1 MSNHTA
7 IPLLSCMIAVSV
19 GAASGASLSIDA
31 VNIGLGPNLA
41 PTHPPPPAIGVHDQK
56 NLTGTE
62 TDEANV
68 QYVAAS
74 PPITNATG
82 GTGDPDEGTY
92 LATDRTS
99 KGQTFTTGGNA
110 SGYTLTNIR
119 IQHVGYLS
127 LSGGGTL
134 WRVDSGDLFD
144 FGMGTVDR
152 TGGFSLTQL
161 HSETVT
167 NTTGSWHDPGSFNYL
182 GTGSWLT
189 ITLDTP
195 QVLSPDTEYYFEI
208 ISAAGGP
215 YLETNG
221 TIADP
226 YPGGNAFRGND
237 DISLDPDNAV
247 ESNGDMVF
255 VAGLTPIGGL
265 DVSTPT
271 QLPSTLSNSG
281 PVQRVV
287 GLTSLEAVDTIQI
300 SDVTP
305 GGPDAAAF
313 AVDSFPATLTP
324 GASGDIVLTF
334 TPGAVGIRE
343 MSLLITH
350 DAGEGST
357 MRVDLTIEVEPEL
370 EPGVTF
376 RVYQANLPLTEMPAL
391 GSDQTPNIDEARPT
405 INYKDLDKDG
415 VADAGSD
422 GGFGTI
428 PPLERLEHIYCEA
441 IGLLEVDIPGDYEF
455 RLTADDG
462 AELFVNGLEVI
473 SNSDGE
479 RVAAVAETSAP
490 QTLSPGTHA
499 VFVRFWSGAGSPCL
513 VLEWLKPGS
522 AVWEMITAHDAVSN
536 PGGLRTEVA
545 TRVVSPGD
553 KFVYFPGQGQTSGEL
568 TEVHPG
574 YGIFTFAGDYYTAYP
589 GAGIPSPPDLFI
601 EGTGLVYRP
610 KVGAVGF
617 LPDGRL
623 VHTSFVPPSI
633 GVGQPA
639 SPDGVRDDKIYA
651 LTGVAGND
659 LGAVTVS
666 EVAAG
671 LNQPTGLCVVGA
683 DVYVC
688 EQHKLVRLHDDNSDG
703 DFLDPGEEVAILE
716 VGEGWVSNN
725 YHQFTFG
732 PVHQDGYLY
741 GTLSTAITADNGY
754 NGPNTQHRGTWFR
767 VSLTPDGGGDYPV
780 EYLAGGLR
788 TPNGLAIGPEG
799 KQFCTDNQGSWNPAS
814 SLCELTPGHFYGH
827 YNLWSE
833 SDGLGDPNRQPS
845 AFWDAALYWDGG
857 ETPVYARPYH
867 GGRRRYTR
875 PALYLPQNEF
885 MNSPTP
891 PLMIG
896 DQHPSFKGQMF
907 IAELT
912 KGGIRR
918 CFLEKIGGRFQG
930 AAFRFTQ
937 GMVAGNQGL
946 VWGPDGSLY
955 AGGMGSAGNWSWRG
969 TTYGLQRLTP
979 NGFNAFEI
987 RTLRAVEGGF
997 ILTMTK
1003 PVETTV
1009 LENLANYLT
1018 VKTWDY
1024 DGGMSYNYGGIK
1036 TGQVDRAVSGADAL
1050 PDGSS
1055 VRLTIPGLIAGT
1067 VVHLRLADAF
1077 RSAAG
1082 ESLWSGEAYYTL
1094 NALPSAFESA
1104 YAAWVTMHFPG
1115 NADLTVT
1122 GHGEDPDD
1130 DGWDNLS
1137 EFLSGGDPNSGAGI
1151 RAVSVSRS
1159 SSATMIASRQLDPLP
1174 APLQIG
1180 WESSGDLHHWQPIE
1194 LVPIASLP
1202 LGDGL
1207 SEITLGAAP
1216 GSPAEALFNS
1226 SDTLF
1231 IRRVSTLQQP

>member
-1 MSNHTA
+1 MV
-7 IPLLSCMIAVSV
+7 AVCLAA
-19 GAASGASLSIDA
+19 AASGASLSIDA
-31 VNIGLGPNLA
+31 VNTGLGPDLA
-41 PTHPPPPAIGVHDQK
+41 PPHPPPPATGTHDLK

-62 TDEANV
+62 TDGANV
-68 QYVAAS
+68 QYLAGPA
-74 PPITNATG
+74 PITNPTG
-82 GTGDPDEGTY
+82 NQGGPDEGTY
-92 LATDRTS
+92 IAFDRTS
-99 KGQTFTTGGNA
+99 KGQTFTTGGNGG
-110 SGYTLTNIR
+110 GYTLTDIK

-127 LSGGGTL
+127 RTDSGTL
-134 WRVDSGDLFD
+134 WRVDPGDLFD
-144 FGMGTVDR
+144 FGVGTVDR
-152 TGGFSLTQL
+152 AGGFSLTQL

-167 NTTGSWHDPGSFNYL
+167 NTSGAWQKPGGLNYL
-182 GTGSWLT
+182 GTGSWVA

-195 QVLSPDTEYYFEI
+195 QILSPNTEYYFEI
-208 ISAAGGP
+208 ISAGGGP
-215 YLETNG
+215 YFETNG

-237 DISLDPDNAV
+237 DAGLDPGNAV

-255 VAGLTPIGGL
+255 IAGLTPIGGL

-271 QLPSTLSNSG
+271 QLPSTLSNSS
-281 PVQRVV
+281 PVQRIV
-287 GLTSLEAVDTIQI
+287 GITSLETVDSIQI
-300 SDVTP
+300 SSVTP

-313 AVDSFPATLTP
+313 SVDSFPASLAA
-324 GASGDIVLTF
+324 GASGDILLTF
-334 TPGAVGIRE
+334 TPPAVGTRE
-343 MSLLITH
+343 MSLLITY
-350 DAGEGST
+350 DAGGGST
-357 MRVDLTIEVEPEL
+357 MTVDLTIEVELEL

-376 RVYQANLPLTEMPAL
+376 RVYQANVPLTEMPAL

-405 INYKDLDKDG
+405 INYKDVDKDG
-415 VADAGSD
+415 VADVGSD
-422 GGFGTI
+422 DGFGTI

-441 IGLLEVDIPGDYEF
+441 IGLLEIDIPGDYEF

-462 AELFVNGLEVI
+462 AELFVDGEEVI
-473 SNSDGE
+473 GNSDGE
-479 RVAAVAETSAP
+479 RGAAVAATSAP
-490 QTLSPGTHA
+490 LTLSQGAHA

-513 VLEWLKPGS
+513 VLEWQKPGNP
-522 AVWEMITAHDAVSN
+522 VWEVIAAHDAVSN

-574 YGIFTFAGDYYTAYP
+574 YGIFTFAGDYGTAYP
-589 GAGIPSPPDLFI
+589 GAGIPSPPDLLI

-610 KVGAVGF
+610 RVGAIGF

-639 SPDGVRDDKIYA
+639 TPEGVRDDKMYA
-651 LTGVAGND
+651 LSGVAGDD
-659 LGAVTVS
+659 LGAVTVR

-688 EQHKLVRLHDDNSDG
+688 EQNKLVRLHDANSDG
-703 DFLDPGEEVAILE
+703 DFLDPGEEVTILD
-716 VGEGWVSNN
+716 VGEGWISNN

-741 GTLSTAITADNGY
+741 GTLSTAITHDTGY

-799 KQFCTDNQGSWNPAS
+799 KQFFTDNQGSWNPAS

-827 YNLWSE
+827 YNRWSE
-833 SDGLGDPNRQPS
+833 SDGLGNPDRQPS
-845 AFWDAALYWDGG
+845 AFWDEPLYWDGT
-857 ETPVYARPYH
+857 ETPVYANPYH

-875 PALYLPQNEF
+875 PAVYLPQNEL
-885 MNSPTP
+885 MNSPTEP
-891 PLMIG
+891 VMIG

-918 CFLEKIGGRFQG
+918 VFLEKIGGRFQG

-937 GMVAGNQGL
+937 GMVAGNERL

-969 TTYGLQRLTP
+969 TTHGLQRLTP
-979 NGFNAFEI
+979 NGFDAFEI
-987 RTLRAVEGGF
+987 RTLRAVDGGF

-1009 LENLANYLT
+1009 FEDLANYLT
-1018 VKTWDY
+1018 VNTWDY
-1024 DGGMSYNYGGIK
+1024 DGDMTYNYGGIK
-1036 TGQVDRAVSGADAL
+1036 TGQANLVVTGADAL
-1050 PDGSS
+1050 PDGRSA
-1055 VRLTIPGLIAGT
+1055 RLTIPGLIAGT
-1067 VVHLRLADAF
+1067 VVHLRLDDPF
-1077 RSAAG
+1077 RSSTG

-1104 YAAWVTMHFPG
+1104 YADWVTKHFPG
-1115 NADLTVT
+1115 SADLTVT
-1122 GHGEDPDD
+1122 GLTEDPDD
-1130 DGWDNLS
+1130 DEWDNLS
-1137 EFLSGGDPNSGAGI
+1137 EFLSGGDPNSGAGV
-1151 RAVSVSRS
+1151 RGVSVSRS
-1159 SSATMIASRQLDPLP
+1159 GGVTRIVSRQLDPLP
-1174 APLQIG
+1174 APLQLG
-1180 WESSGDLHHWQPIE
+1180 WESSVNLSDWQSIE
-1194 LVPIASLP
+1194 LVPTGSLP
-1202 LGDGL
+1202 LGNGV

-1216 GSPAEALFNS
+1216 DSPAEDLFES
-1226 SDTLF
+1226 SETLF
-1231 IRRVSTLQQP
+1231 IRRVSALPQP